1 MDLSTSPFGHC
12 RPGLYPEYRAF
23 DLVSDYQPQGDQ
35 QQAIE
40 KLSWSLD
47 AGNQHQTLLVVTGFG
62 KTSTMVNVV
71 ARQNKPTLIIRST
84 AGVGKKMAGRVVEVA
99 MSDFFGPVNRS
110 AKTTWTL

>member
-23 DLVSDYQPQGDQ
+23 DLVSDYQTQGDQ

-47 AGNQHQTLLVVTGFG
+47 AGNQHQMLLEVTGSD
-62 KTSTMVNVV
+62 KTFTMANLV
-71 ARQNKPTLIIRST
+71 ARQNKPTLIIRPP
-84 AGVGKKMAGRVVEVA
+84 AGVAKKRQAGC
-99 MSDFFGPVNRS
+99 
-110 AKTTWTL
+110 

>member
-23 DLVSDYQPQGDQ
+23 DLVSDYQTQGDQ

-47 AGNQHQTLLVVTGFG
+47 AGNQHQTLLGVTGSD
-62 KTSTMVNVV
+62 KTFTMANVV
-71 ARQNKPTLIIRST
+71 ARQNKPTLIIRPT
-84 AGVGKKMAGRVVEVA
+84 TGVAKKRQAGFWK
-99 MSDFFGPVNRS
+99 
-110 AKTTWTL
+110 WQ